1 MFRALLLAASGLAGL
16 SMGTKELGAKRQLKV
31 RDFTLTVKADGV
43 ADDGTFEGYGSVFG
57 VVDSYQEVVAPGA
70 FTDSLAELAAKSR
83 VVPVLWQHRQDQP
96 IGVYSEITE
105 DDTGLFVKGQ
115 LLIGEVGQASE
126 AHALM
131 KAGAV
136 TGLSIGYWVRESS
149 FDEKTGIR
157 TLTKLDLVEVSLVT
171 FPANDDARVEAVKF
185 KLAHGEL
192 PTIREFEKLLR
203 EAGFSKTQ
211 ATLVAGRGLS
221 ELLRREAEGDQ
232 ATIDG
237 LSTLS
242 SAVADF
248 RLPSL

>member
-1 MFRALLLAASGLAGL
+1 MRRAWLVGCAGPEILAPE
-16 SMGTKELGAKRQLKV
+16 MGIKKQLKV
-31 RDFTLTVKADGV
+31 RDFTLSVKAKDV
-43 ADDGTFEGYGSVFG
+43 ADDGTFDGYGSVYG
-57 VVDSYQEVVAPGA
+57 VVDTYQEVVAQGA
-70 FTDSLAELAAKSR
+70 FADSLAELAAKDR
-83 VVPVLWQHRQDQP
+83 TVPVLWQHRQDQP
-96 IGVYSEITE
+96 IGVYTE
-105 DDTGLFVKGQ
+105 LREDETGLFVKGQ
-115 LLIGEVGQASE
+115 LLIGEVAQAKE

-203 EAGFSKTQ
+203 EAGFSKSQ
-211 ATLVAGRGLS
+211 AAVVAKDGL
-221 ELLRREAEGDQ
+221 EVLLRREAAGDATKEG
-232 ATIDG
+232 ARA
-237 LSTLS
+237 LSEAL
-242 SAVADF
+242 AGIGQLPDF
-248 RLPSL
+248 GRK

>member
-1 MFRALLLAASGLAGL
+1 M
-16 SMGTKELGAKRQLKV
+16 KVKRTLKV
-31 RDFTLTVKADGV
+31 RDFALAVKAESV
-43 ADDGTFEGYGSVFG
+43 ADDGTFDGYGSVFG
-57 VVDSYQEVVAPGA
+57 VVDTYQEVVAPGA
-70 FTDSLAELAAKSR
+70 FTESLAELAGKNR
-83 VVPVLWQHRQDQP
+83 TVPVLWQHRQDQP
-96 IGVYSEITE
+96 IGVYSELRE

-115 LLIGEVGQASE
+115 LLIGEVTQAKE

-192 PTIREFEKLLR
+192 PNIREFEKLLR
-203 EAGFSKTQ
+203 EAGFSKSQ
-211 ATLVAGRGLS
+211 ATVVAGHGLQ
-221 ELLRREAEGDQ
+221 ELLRREAAG
-232 ATIDG
+232 ATATKEAVTG
-237 LSTLS
+237 LSR
-242 SAVADF
+242 AVADF